1 MKKKSNILIK
11 RRRTH
16 GTGDTLS
23 DDDPR
28 EVLPISMQTKN
39 SFLPTTLW
47 CSAFLV
53 RQNKAYLQTTAIW
66 FWKCKKNLIV
76 ITPSRGILHIKYI
89 YIWLLMIS
97 FREVPGDWLRQT
109 NLFTIVKFGIWTI
122 KKFQI
127 LDTVSCYL
135 RTLNNSD
142 NRFWKTNHLLMLFHI
157 LWIFFS
163 ETRLKDLI
171 TKPQTQHSA
180 SCKTRN

>member
-1 MKKKSNILIK
+1 MLTPDKFC
-11 RRRTH
+11 
-16 GTGDTLS
+16 
-23 DDDPR
+23 
-28 EVLPISMQTKN
+28 QFQCKN

-142 NRFWKTNHLLMLFHI
+142 NRFWKTNHLLLLFHI
-157 LWIFFS
+157 LWNFFS
-163 ETRLKDLI
+163 ETWLKNSI
-171 TKPQTQHSA
+171 TKPQTQPSA

>member
-1 MKKKSNILIK
+1 M
-11 RRRTH
+11 
-16 GTGDTLS
+16 
-23 DDDPR
+23 
-28 EVLPISMQTKN
+28 
-39 SFLPTTLW
+39 
-47 CSAFLV
+47 
-53 RQNKAYLQTTAIW
+53 QTTAIW

-157 LWIFFS
+157 FFFF
-163 ETRLKDLI
+163 LLDLI

-180 SCKTRN
+180 SCKTRIKQNLRNATSTRNREIMIVLYCCANTCCGLIHRYPSKLQHTGLRNNRNHCFKRKHVKS